1 MTHIMNTNSFDNS
14 MHQSYNEKH
23 QLFKPQQY
31 KKVQQQPSQELP
43 PTPSSS
49 ALSFLVT
56 DQRSFEEED
65 DGGRLPLNTA
75 INTTRPNSSAANYGS
90 LSSDFT
96 YFQTASPSTMSS
108 PAASTISPNDDD
120 EGLYLLWTHQLLR
133 ERGYKPSSCKLNGD
147 EDEENDDCY
156 SIDSSI
162 TDLSVDQQQ
171 TLTSSNNSNRHLNNN
186 FSASYPTWLSSCFPM
201 C

>member
-1 MTHIMNTNSFDNS
+1 MKRHHYKKNSFTT
-14 MHQSYNEKH
+14 
-23 QLFKPQQY
+23 
-31 KKVQQQPSQELP
+31 QEMP

-49 ALSFLVT
+49 AMSFLVT
-56 DQRSFEEED
+56 DQKSFDEEEYS
-65 DGGRLPLNTA
+65 RLPLNTA
-75 INTTRPNSSAANYGS
+75 INTTPPSVTDYGS

-96 YFQTASPSTMSS
+96 YFQAASPSTRSS

-133 ERGYKPSSCKLNGD
+133 ERGYSPSSCKLNSD
-147 EDEENDDCY
+147 EEDENY

-162 TDLSVDQQQ
+162 TDLSVGPLETFVSTHQIDNTTRPQSK
-171 TLTSSNNSNRHLNNN
+171 TIFSSYTPS
-186 FSASYPTWLSSCFPM
+186 WLASCFPT